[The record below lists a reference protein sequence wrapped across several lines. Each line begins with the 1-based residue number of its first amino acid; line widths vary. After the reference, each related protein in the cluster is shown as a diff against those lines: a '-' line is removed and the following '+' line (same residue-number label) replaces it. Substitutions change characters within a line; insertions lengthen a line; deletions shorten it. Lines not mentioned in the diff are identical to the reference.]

1 MSRKLTASDRKRI
14 IRLAATLPKGPDR
27 QALLRMARKPDQKSE
42 LGYKGKGSP
51 KGPEITERDINNAA
65 TLSGVDPQLAAY
77 IVQSGLED
85 GNRNDDKIP
94 MGKATVAA
102 GKLKPSQTTMQ
113 LPKTLGMAISMILGK
128 PPFASGPGGDLGAI
142 ISADNHILD
151 GHHRWS
157 ASIAA
162 AGPGVSVGGYKAKMR
177 GSQLLKVLNLVT
189 KGKFRVMRGNPGSGN
204 IKAYTPANAEKVLR
218 EMVEKGTKFLS
229 PDDVKEALTRL
240 GGSVEEGIAQM
251 SKNIGAVS
259 KAVPSWA
266 PDRSD
271 MPVINESDLATT
283 SQMLNKGVVNWNKP
297 LKTAMLRLASTLPK
311 GSSERRTLLAMLKS
325 AGASRKRA
333 YGPGKKITVKDLE
346 MIGGN
351 GLSGD
356 EDLEGLARMLNS
368 ASGMRGVEKAMRE
381 ADKVLDTFGIESVF
395 EEGEYGDPA
404 MMYLNTGDTYNAT
417 LVYDVGEDELYA
429 STWGDWVEHAE
440 LEGRRFR

>member
-1 MSRKLTASDRKRI
+1 MSRNLTASDRKRI

-27 QALLRMARKPDQKSE
+27 QALLRMARKPGQKSE
-42 LGYKGKGSP
+42 LGYKGKETSKS
-51 KGPEITERDINNAA
+51 KGPEITERDIDNAA

-113 LPKTLGMAISMILGK
+113 LPKTLGMAISMLLGK
-128 PPFASGPGGDLGAI
+128 MPLGGDLGAI

-157 ASIAA
+157 AAIAA

-177 GSQLLKVLNLVT
+177 GSELLKVLNLVT
-189 KGKFRVMRGNPGSGN
+189 KGKFRRMRGNPGSGN
-204 IKAYTPANAEKVLR
+204 IKAYTPANAEKALR

-229 PDDVKEALTRL
+229 AEEVQEALTRL

-266 PDRSD
+266 PDRAD
-271 MPVINESDLATT
+271 MPVINEDDLATT
-283 SQMLNKGVVNWNKP
+283 SQMLNKGVVNWNQP
-297 LKTAMLRLASTLPK
+297 LKTAMLRLASSMEQ

-325 AGASRKRA
+325 AAASIGSGKNGYIA
-333 YGPGKKITVKDLE
+333 MYKGKKVEVMADTQLEARDLAAKHFR
-346 MIGGN
+346 
-351 GLSGD
+351 
-356 EDLEGLARMLNS
+356 AR
-368 ASGMRGVEKAMRE
+368 K
-381 ADKVLDTFGIESVF
+381 
-395 EEGEYGDPA
+395 P
-404 MMYLNTGDTYNAT
+404 
-417 LVYDVGEDELYA
+417 YDVTVMLAEKGGKQVTHMPLFASKGE
-429 STWGDWVEHAE
+429 SK
-440 LEGRRFR
+440 